1 MILDGR
7 LFVLVLGIFCVG
19 CWWFL
24 LWLVD
29 CLEGLVFNKWW
40 IEEWLLLILEWF
52 VIKVEV

>member
-7 LFVLVLGIFCVG
+7 LFVLVLRIFCVD

-40 IEEWLLLILEWF
+40 IEGWLLLVLEWF
-52 VIKVEV
+52 VIKVEI